1 MKAAEVKT
9 KKMDFELT
17 EEHLLIAKSA
27 RDFAKN
33 EFYAAIRQYESNGD
47 IDKIA
52 IKKMGEMGFLGIC
65 IPHEY
70 CGQNL
75 DYISL
80 GLVCI
85 EFEKIDTSIRFALT
99 VHLALN
105 SLTILKWGTEDQKRK
120 YLVPQVKGEKIAA
133 FAMAEPNAGSDI
145 ENIQTRAELKSDYY
159 ILNGEK
165 TWITLADIADNF
177 LIFAKTN
184 DKKSNNISAFI
195 VERGFPGV
203 VTNTIHG
210 KLGIRAGNTGSI
222 SLQDVKVPR
231 ENLLGKE
238 GDGLKIAM
246 SALDN
251 GLYTIAC
258 GSVGMIEN
266 CLETSI
272 KYANEREAFEKKI
285 GKHQLVQ
292 QMIAKMAAA
301 RDIGRLLIYNIGW
314 LKNKGRANSKETSQ
328 AKWIICKNAFESAND
343 ALQILGAYG
352 YNNEFNIERHFR
364 NARSA
369 LIYGLTHEMHTL
381 IQAEYALGYRKE

>member
-1 MKAAEVKT
+1 
-9 KKMDFELT
+9 MDIELAK
-17 EEHLLIAKSA
+17 EQLLIAKSA
-27 RDFAKN
+27 KDFARN
-33 EFYAAIRQYESNGD
+33 EFYASLKEYERNGD
-47 IDKIA
+47 IDKVV
-52 IKKMGEMGFLGIC
+52 IKKMGEQGFLGIC

-120 YLVPQVKGEKIAA
+120 YLIPQVKGEKIAT

-145 ENIQTRAELKSDYY
+145 ENIQTRAELKGDHY

-165 TWITLADIADNF
+165 TWITLADVSDNF

-184 DKKSNNISAFI
+184 DKEANNMSAFI
-195 VERGFPGV
+195 VEKEFLGV
-203 VTNTIHG
+203 VTSTIHG
-210 KLGIRAGNTGSI
+210 KLGLRAGNTGSI
-222 SLQDVKVPR
+222 SLQDVKVPK

-251 GLYTIAC
+251 GLFTIAA
-258 GSVGMIEN
+258 GAIGIVEA
-266 CLETSI
+266 CLELSV
-272 KYANEREAFEKKI
+272 KYANERETFGKKI

-292 QMIAKMAAA
+292 QIIAKMASA
-301 RDIGRLLIYNIGW
+301 RDIGRLLIYNVGW
-314 LKNKGRANSKETSQ
+314 LKNEGRTNSKETSL
-328 AKWIICKNAFESAND
+328 AKWINCKNAFESASD

-352 YNNEFNIERHFR
+352 YSSEFDIERHFR
-364 NARSA
+364 NARAA
-369 LIYGLTHEMHTL
+369 LIYGLPHEMHTL
-381 IQAEYALGYRKE
+381 IQAEYALGYREES